1 MTTTTI
7 EVFIGIDV
15 SKVRLD
21 IAVWGSDEHW
31 ITSNDENGIA
41 QLIERLKS
49 YSPTLIVLEATGG
62 LELLLVSELA
72 LARLPVAVINPKRIR
87 DFARSIGQLA
97 KTDKIDA
104 KVIARFGFTVH
115 PETRPLPS
123 EEEELLVALITRR
136 RQVVEMLTAEK
147 NRLHSCREAMRQRLQ
162 EHIDW
167 LNSELKALDKEISQF
182 IRRTPL
188 WKEKNRILSSVPGVG
203 PVTSATLLASL
214 PELGT
219 LNRQKVA
226 ALVGVAPL
234 NKDSGR
240 KRGKRRVFGGR
251 ASVRSVLYM
260 AALSASKCNPKIRS
274 FYESLI
280 RRGKEKKVAL
290 TACMRKL
297 LSILNSMV
305 HSMTEWKA
313 VPTH

>member
-31 ITSNDENGIA
+31 ITSNDEKGIA
-41 QLIERLKS
+41 ELIVKLKS
-49 YSPTLIVLEATGG
+49 YSPTLILLEATGG

-72 LARLPVAVINPKRIR
+72 LARLPVAVVNPKRIR